1 MTESV
6 ERAGGSASGEGLL
19 TPLLQA
25 QTYLNILY
33 LLLAFPLGIFYFVF
47 LVTGLSVGLS
57 LIIIW
62 IGIPILLL
70 VLIGWWGMAA
80 FERELAIRLLR
91 VEIPPMK
98 RETEPGLGLWA
109 RLKTYLGNPV
119 TWKGLAY
126 LFIKFPLGIFSF
138 VVAITL
144 VSVSLSFV
152 AVPVAFPF
160 VPEQILIEA
169 DTGGWVIDTFG
180 EALLV
185 GVVGLVLALLS
196 VYLMNWLAYASGWL
210 ATVMLGDPKVATGEG
225 EGRALGP
232 KPTLPSIRM
241 DAQTGKIAGA
251 VMIGLGIV
259 ALVGQFVA
267 SFGQWFWPAVLI
279 VIGLALVVPRT
290 REIFAK
296 ADDEP
301 ESEPAENR

>member
-210 ATVMLGDPKVATGEG
+210 V
-225 EGRALGP
+225 
-232 KPTLPSIRM
+232 RM